1 MWGSQRTGR
10 PLCDQRLTESRR
22 PRRLAIAA
30 SCSPTSRVDTDT
42 RHATERTQPSAAQ
55 NQRRI
60 RHQPATDDGPTPLL
74 PPCPTSRVSFT
85 CPVRPTN
92 RCDRSALLCDKACP
106 RSRCP
111 PTSPCHTPA
120 TCQGRPCVPGL
131 RRHLK
136 ALLPVA
142 CRRHKA
148 KLPAR
153 HNVPADF
160 SAARVPDLPKL
171 SRLRPTALAGCAAMH
186 ADIPLLYLPARCDK
200 PPLWRP
206 NRTTS
211 LPWPIRSPRQFNASS
226 AHLDATT
233 RRFATPPDNPTF
245 RHREPA
251 RAMGQPG

>member
-10 PLCDQRLTESRR
+10 PLCDQRLVPSAKLTLLPRDAAWPPLPRTTFRR
-22 PRRLAIAA
+22 DI
-30 SCSPTSRVDTDT
+30 DT

-55 NQRRI
+55 NRRRI
-60 RHQPATDDGPTPLL
+60 RHQSATDDGPTPLL

-120 TCQGRPCVPGL
+120 TCQGGPRVPGL
-131 RRHLK
+131 RRHPK

-186 ADIPLLYLPARCDK
+186 ADDPNPHQPDISLPYLPARCDK
-200 PPLWRP
+200 PTLLRP
-206 NRTTS
+206 NHATS

-226 AHLDATT
+226 AQP
-233 RRFATPPDNPTF
+233 RCDNPTLCY
-245 RHREPA
+245 PT
-251 RAMGQPG
+251 